1 MDAHKIAVQPAVF
14 LDRDGTI
21 NEEVGY
27 LSRLEQLQLFP
38 SSSAAI
44 RILNQRGIP
53 VIVVTNQSGVARG
66 YFKEDFV
73 HEVHSFLQEQLG
85 MEDAHID
92 AFYYCP
98 HHPTE
103 GLSPYLQVCSCR
115 KPEVGMLQQ
124 AARDLH
130 LDLSRSYMVGDMM
143 KDVLAGKKA
152 GTKGILVMTGY
163 GPGEKPDKGLL
174 PDYTAP
180 DLLAAVDWIM
190 KDMAR

>member
-1 MDAHKIAVQPAVF
+1 MDDHKIVDQRAVF

-27 LSRLEQLQLFP
+27 LSRLEQLKIFP
-38 SSSAAI
+38 SSAAAI
-44 RILNQRGIP
+44 RILNQRNIP

-73 HEVHSFLQEQLG
+73 HEVHELLQKQLG
-85 MEDAHID
+85 IADAHID

-103 GLSPYLQVCSCR
+103 GHSPYLQICSCR
-115 KPEVGMLQQ
+115 KPEVGMLLQ

-152 GTKGILVMTGY
+152 GTKSILVMTGY
-163 GPGEKPDKGLL
+163 GAGEKPDEDLF

-180 DLLAAVDWIM
+180 DLLAAVDWIL